1 MKTLVIIPTY
11 NERANL
17 ESIVARVLACGE
29 PDIDLLIVDDGSPDG
44 TGELADALVAATP
57 QRVTVLHRQGK
68 NGLGT
73 AYLAGFKHALEHGYE
88 AACEMDADGSH
99 EPESL
104 PALMDAVARG
114 SADVAIGSRRVP
126 GGKIEGWGPHRHF
139 MSSAAAAFSRH
150 ALGLDTH
157 DVTAGFRCYRATVLG
172 DLLAARLS
180 SDGYAFQEEAIFHC
194 ERLGYRVCEIPIVFR
209 DRTAGESK
217 LTWKEIPAFFAT
229 ILRLILSYGRIDYA
243 TRQRRI
249 TERSPSK

>member
-17 ESIVARVLACGE
+17 ESIVARVLACGR
-29 PDIDLLIVDDGSPDG
+29 DDMDLLVVDDGSPDG
-44 TGELADALVAATP
+44 TGELADSLAAAIP
-57 QRVTVLHRQGK
+57 LRVSVLHRQGK

-73 AYLAGFKHALEHGYE
+73 AYLAGFKHALERGYE

-99 EPESL
+99 EPEAL
-104 PALMDAVARG
+104 PALVDSVVRG
-114 SADVAIGSRRVP
+114 VADVAIGSRRVP
-126 GGKIEGWGPHRHF
+126 GGRIEGWGPHRHF
-139 MSSAAAAFSRH
+139 MSSAAASFSRH
-150 ALGLDTH
+150 ALGLVTR
-157 DVTAGFRCYRATVLG
+157 DVTAGFRCYRAAVLR

-194 ERLGYRVCEIPIVFR
+194 ERLGYSVREIPIVFR

-229 ILRLILSYGRIDYA
+229 ILRLLLSYGRIGSA
-243 TRQRRI
+243 ARQRSMI
-249 TERSPSK
+249 ERSPSK